1 MILRKTSI
9 YDKFI
14 CTADKCPEN
23 CCRGWRIHIDDDTVQ
38 KYLDMKG
45 FKGIALRLFM
55 HTDDTMPYFSKRAVR
70 CPLMS
75 HDRFCLIQ
83 RHIGEECM
91 PEICRRFPRDIRNYG
106 EFAEFH
112 LDLSCTE
119 AAAILLNNSGS
130 VSLLEYEGETDFP
143 RYGNND
149 DAEFLSRLCDSRKK
163 MLSLFD
169 ECSGNIFWL
178 DGAFKKALDIAFSD
192 HERILS
198 VKDTGRMQ
206 EIPGD
211 VFPLSMEVLNEMI
224 NNSLYKDEMRYYSS
238 FYYKLFK
245 LYFKYFDDLSP
256 LRADHVYRAML
267 GRLLE
272 NVPEI
277 AGNTIEYVRYSIER
291 EYLTTYEDYSFIK
304 RILDTLICSNIILL
318 LQAVYFEHYGKLPVK
333 SRARI
338 ISLTE
343 RRARHNDYIL
353 RRLSDVFKLESSG
366 YFSGQFAG
374 EE

>member
-1 MILRKTSI
+1 
-9 YDKFI
+9 
-14 CTADKCPEN
+14 
-23 CCRGWRIHIDDDTVQ
+23 
-38 KYLDMKG
+38 
-45 FKGIALRLFM
+45 
-55 HTDDTMPYFSKRAVR
+55 
-70 CPLMS
+70 
-75 HDRFCLIQ
+75 
-83 RHIGEECM
+83 M

-119 AAAILLNNSGS
+119 AAAILLDNSGK
-130 VSLLEYEGETDFP
+130 VGLTEYEGETDLP

-149 DAEFLSRLCDSRKK
+149 DEEFLSRLCASRKK

-169 ECSGNIFWL
+169 ESTGNIFL
-178 DGAFKKALDIAFSD
+178 LNGIFKKALDIAFSD
-192 HERILS
+192 HEQVLS
-198 VKDTGRMQ
+198 VVDRGRKR

-224 NNSLYKDEMRYYSS
+224 QNSLYKEEMRYYSS
-238 FYYKLFK
+238 FYYRL
-245 LYFKYFDDLSP
+245 LGSYFKYFDDLSP
-256 LRADHVYRAML
+256 LRADRVYRAML
-267 GRLLE
+267 GKLLE
-272 NVPEI
+272 GVPEI
-277 AGNTIEYVRYSIER
+277 AGRTYEYVRYSIER

-318 LQAVYFEHYGKLPVK
+318 LEAVYFEHYGKLTTQTQ
-333 SRARI
+333 ARI

-353 RRLSDVFKLESSG
+353 RKLSDVFRLESPG
-366 YFSGQFAG
+366 YFSGQSAG